1 MAVRNILFL
10 CTGNS
15 ARSILAEAIAN
26 KLGKGRFRA
35 FSAGSHPTGRVN
47 PDAIEL
53 LIDLGYETARFRSK
67 SWMEF
72 SRPGAPA
79 LDIVITVCDSAA
91 RDACP
96 IWPGH
101 PMTAH
106 WGMPDPA
113 AVTGRR
119 SRAAFVETYEIL
131 ELRIQALVGLPI
143 EDLAPDELRRRMRA
157 IGHYGAM
164 APIAL

>member
-1 MAVRNILFL
+1 MRNILFL

-26 KLGKGRFRA
+26 KLGRGRFRA
-35 FSAGSHPTGRVN
+35 FSAGSQPTGRVN

-53 LIDLGYETARFRSK
+53 LIDLGYETAKFRSK

-79 LDIVITVCDSAA
+79 LDIVITVCENAA
-91 RDACP
+91 KEACP

-101 PMTAH
+101 PLAAH

-113 AVTGRR
+113 QARGRAA
-119 SRAAFVETYEIL
+119 RAAFAETYRLL
-131 ELRIQALVGLPI
+131 ELRIGALVELPLDRLDPDEARRTLREI
-143 EDLAPDELRRRMRA
+143 GTYGLAPIML
-157 IGHYGAM
+157 
-164 APIAL
+164 